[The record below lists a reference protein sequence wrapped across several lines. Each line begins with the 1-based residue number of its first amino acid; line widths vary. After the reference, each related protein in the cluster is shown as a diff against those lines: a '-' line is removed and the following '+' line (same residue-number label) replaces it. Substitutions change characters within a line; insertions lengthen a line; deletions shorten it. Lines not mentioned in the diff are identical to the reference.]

1 MKIEILPQMF
11 YILSRYNNLFLI
23 LVMRTLGK
31 NGKNCR
37 RREVINDVGRRA
49 VEYNYIIN
57 DVLRW
62 ISPIDVKAGIGAF
75 AQVVY

>member
-11 YILSRYNNLFLI
+11 YILSRYNNLFLT

-37 RREVINDVGRRA
+37 RREVINDVGHRA
-49 VEYNYIIN
+49 VEYSYIIN
-57 DVLRW
+57 DILKW
-62 ISPIDVKAGIGAF
+62 NSPIYVKAGIWAF
-75 AQVVY
+75 AQVV

>member
-1 MKIEILPQMF
+1 
-11 YILSRYNNLFLI
+11 
-23 LVMRTLGK
+23 MRTLGK

-37 RREVINDVGRRA
+37 RREVINEVGHRA

-57 DVLRW
+57 DVLKL
-62 ISPIDVKAGIGAF
+62 ISPIDVKVGIGA